1 MSKLSKKDARIRRHN
16 RLRQKLSGTAEV
28 PRLCVCRTESHLY
41 VEMIDDVAGCT
52 LLSCSTL
59 EKEMRDQKLS
69 ANVASAT
76 IVGRTVGE
84 RAIAKDI
91 KKVVFD
97 RGGYAYHGCVKAV
110 ADAARKAG
118 LEF

>member
-28 PRLCVCRTESHLY
+28 PRLSVCRTGSHLY
-41 VEMIDDVAGCT
+41 VQMIDDEASCT

-59 EKEMRDQKLS
+59 EKEMREQKLS
-69 ANVASAT
+69 ANVVSAT
-76 IVGRTVGE
+76 IIGRTVAE
-84 RAIAKDI
+84 RAVAKDI

-97 RGGYAYHGCVKAV
+97 RGGYTYHGCVKAV